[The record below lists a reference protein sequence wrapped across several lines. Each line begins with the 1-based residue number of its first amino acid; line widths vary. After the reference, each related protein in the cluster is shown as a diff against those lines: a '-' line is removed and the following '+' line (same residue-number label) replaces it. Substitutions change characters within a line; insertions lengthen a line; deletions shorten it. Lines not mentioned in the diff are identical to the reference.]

1 MSNQWRLSL
10 VEEQTIIETSLAV
23 VEANFSDVD
32 FTDANEFKANVDK
45 LLPLDAVNV
54 QEVNSGA
61 DRHQAIFTFA
71 NELYVL
77 HCEILSMSIWIEA
90 MQPDTDIQRLF
101 SILS

>member
-10 VEEQTIIETSLAV
+10 VKEQTIIETSLAV

-32 FTDANEFKANVDK
+32 FTDVNEFKSNVDK
-45 LLPLDAVNV
+45 LLPLDLVYI

-71 NELYVL
+71 KALYVM
-77 HCEILSMSIWIEA
+77 HCEILSMSIWIET
-90 MQPDTDIQRLF
+90 MQPGTDIQQLF